1 MSWGQLQHIWY
12 GEWLFPVLQIL
23 QMNMGIY
30 SSWKSLLPGTLHD
43 VTDTCL
49 CVRTIKQWQG
59 QISAEIRAV
68 ECLRRH
74 RVLSY
79 YRDHTPRVTCDNRD
93 MCRVTTLLTGGPTVP
108 VTSISKGGGKCIVAF
123 KTLFWPNFSQV
134 LPWLFIIYALLI
146 HPEFTYFQLSFF
158 ALFDQ
163 LCLWF
168 WIFPNTLSVTYN
180 YLHNKL
186 SLSN

>member
-1 MSWGQLQHIWY
+1 MLFFTRMSWGQLPLYFMWWVANSSKDTTIT
-12 GEWLFPVLQIL
+12 GEIAVRSYYSLQ
-23 QMNMGIY
+23 
-30 SSWKSLLPGTLHD
+30 PRTLHD

-79 YRDHTPRVTCDNRD
+79 YRDRTPRVTCDIRD

-123 KTLFWPNFSQV
+123 KTLFWPNFFQV

-158 ALFDQ
+158 ALFNQ
-163 LCLWF
+163 LRLYD
-168 WIFPNTLSVTYN
+168 IHTVRHIYI
-180 YLHNKL
+180 
-186 SLSN
+186 